1 MYLYQIFSYGFCI
14 CVSLGVFIKEW
25 VLFFVIAS
33 YCFYVCE
40 YQGSPQTQVE
50 RSRNMG
56 IWGSFRSVS
65 ARETNPWLWEST
77 GHRWFLLPK
86 GLLALFIVSVNK
98 LLNKQSNLW
107 WFETLRCAY
116 AVTVMHILV
125 WLKLYLAKYLPTVKT
140 SSIVS
145 TKSKNIN
152 VSCFVLRLSLPKSIE
167 AEQRR

>member
-1 MYLYQIFSYGFCI
+1 MFSVYAQAWPF
-14 CVSLGVFIKEW
+14 SLKNGCCLCHSFL
-25 VLFFVIAS
+25 LFLCLWIS
-33 YCFYVCE
+33 RK
-40 YQGSPQTQVE
+40 PQNLVE

-65 ARETNPWLWEST
+65 AREINPWLWEST
-77 GHRWFLLPK
+77 GHQWFLLPK

-98 LLNKQSNLW
+98 LLNKQSNWW

-140 SSIVS
+140 SGIIS